1 MATPVFAHT
10 VDFLHGDHLRQES
23 TEVDTAAVI
32 AASPEVTAVLARYGL
47 NAADVSDY
55 HRYPI
60 ADNDSPR
67 LSADRL
73 EYTLG
78 NLFHYGFADLTRL
91 SVFYR
96 DLTVSAGED
105 GQPELAFCTP
115 EIAQD
120 FALAAL
126 QTGQV
131 YVCDEDRFAM
141 EALAALLRDALDRGV
156 LAPADLMGTEP
167 AVIARLRADTVS
179 GPAWDR
185 FRRFHTIRTA
195 AGERPEGG
203 FWVRVNAKRRWID
216 PLAVGRGRVSAWS
229 PAFREALTSF
239 LSLDFTRWLSAE

>member
-1 MATPVFAHT
+1 MITQR
-10 VDFLHGDHLRQES
+10 L
-23 TEVDTAAVI
+23 
-32 AASPEVTAVLARYGL
+32 L
-47 NAADVSDY
+47 NADDIIV
-55 HRYPI
+55 HG
-60 ADNDSPR
+60 
-67 LSADRL
+67 L
-73 EYTLG
+73 
-78 NLFHYGFADLTRL
+78 
-91 SVFYR
+91 
-96 DLTVSAGED
+96 SAGED

-156 LAPADLMGTEP
+156 LTPADLMGTEP
-167 AVIARLRADTVS
+167 AVIARLRADAVS

-229 PAFREALTSF
+229 PAFREARTSF

>member
-1 MATPVFAHT
+1 M
-10 VDFLHGDHLRQES
+10 
-23 TEVDTAAVI
+23 
-32 AASPEVTAVLARYGL
+32 
-47 NAADVSDY
+47 
-55 HRYPI
+55 
-60 ADNDSPR
+60 
-67 LSADRL
+67 
-73 EYTLG
+73 
-78 NLFHYGFADLTRL
+78 
-91 SVFYR
+91 
-96 DLTVSAGED
+96 SAGED

-156 LAPADLMGTEP
+156 LTPADLMGTEP

-203 FWVRVNAKRRWID
+203 FWVRVNAKRRLDRPAGSGPGAGSPPGPRRFGRPSRLFCPWTS
-216 PLAVGRGRVSAWS
+216 PVGSVLSDRV
-229 PAFREALTSF
+229 REAQPPIPAHPRRRT
-239 LSLDFTRWLSAE
+239 

>member
-1 MATPVFAHT
+1 M
-10 VDFLHGDHLRQES
+10 
-23 TEVDTAAVI
+23 
-32 AASPEVTAVLARYGL
+32 
-47 NAADVSDY
+47 
-55 HRYPI
+55 
-60 ADNDSPR
+60 
-67 LSADRL
+67 
-73 EYTLG
+73 
-78 NLFHYGFADLTRL
+78 
-91 SVFYR
+91 
-96 DLTVSAGED
+96 SAGED
-105 GQPELAFCTP
+105 GQPELAFRTP

-126 QTGQV
+126 QTGRV

-141 EALAALLRDALDRGV
+141 EALAALLRDTLDRGV
-156 LAPADLMGTEP
+156 LTPADLMGTEP
-167 AVIARLRADTVS
+167 AVIAKLQADTVS

-239 LSLDFTRWLSAE
+239 LSLDFSRWLSAE